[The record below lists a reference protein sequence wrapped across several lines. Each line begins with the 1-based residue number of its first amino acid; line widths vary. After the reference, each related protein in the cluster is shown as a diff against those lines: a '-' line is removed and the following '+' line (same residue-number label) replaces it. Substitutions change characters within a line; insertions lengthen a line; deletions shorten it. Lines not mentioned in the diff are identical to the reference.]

1 MNLKEIAR
9 LAGVSTVTVSNVMNG
24 KYNKA
29 SKETIERIKR
39 IIAENNYHPSA
50 TARSLI
56 MKCSRIIGVMIPNV
70 QADQSFSDS
79 PYFTQIL
86 GCLDQY
92 VRSQN
97 YYMMLR
103 CVIQSSDVL
112 PDFATWN
119 VDGAFLLG
127 VVYDDAMMLRE
138 KLDIPAVFIDTYA
151 PEDSPLA
158 TVGIGDYRGGQLAAE
173 HLLDR
178 GHRRIA
184 FVGPPTQ
191 YPGVM
196 QERFKGFRDA
206 LAARG
211 VELTDR
217 DVFVT
222 QHVLYDD
229 GVRAGRELAASGRG
243 FTAVAAMA
251 DVTAFGV
258 MEGLRLSG
266 LRVPEDVSVI
276 GFDDL
281 PECRYSHPKLTSI
294 SQNLDR
300 KARLAGEYLFSML
313 SSGENLSGCRRV
325 DVELMERQSVM
336 DINGRS

>member
-1 MNLKEIAR
+1 MLWSSSY
-9 LAGVSTVTVSNVMNG
+9 STWWVTNTS
-24 KYNKA
+24 
-29 SKETIERIKR
+29 S
-39 IIAENNYHPSA
+39 
-50 TARSLI
+50 
-56 MKCSRIIGVMIPNV
+56 
-70 QADQSFSDS
+70 SDS
-79 PYFTQIL
+79 PYFTQIV
-86 GCLDQY
+86 GYLDQY
-92 VRSQN
+92 VRSQG

-103 CVIQSSDVL
+103 CVVQSSDVL

-151 PEDSPLA
+151 PEDSALA
-158 TVGIGDYRGGQLAAE
+158 TVGIEDYRGGRLAAE

-184 FVGPPTQ
+184 FVGPPSQ
-191 YPGVM
+191 FPGVM
-196 QERFKGFRDA
+196 QERFHGFRDA
-206 LAARG
+206 LRERG
-211 VELTDR
+211 VELTEE

-222 QHVLYDD
+222 HHVLYDD
-229 GVRAGRELAASGRG
+229 GVRAGQAIAASPRD

-266 LRVPEDVSVI
+266 RRVPEDVSVM

-281 PECRYSHPKLTSI
+281 PECLYSYPKLTSI

-300 KARLAGEYLFSML
+300 KAQVAGEYLFSML
-313 SSGENLSGCRRV
+313 RSGETLTGCRRL
-325 DVELMERQSVM
+325 DLELAERQSVI
-336 DINGRS
+336 DIQ